1 MAFTLQDAVAVWNKL
16 HQNSGSTSPSVF
28 MGNMAMDLGDYQS
41 NEELEKRLRELFK
54 SADVEYPEK
63 SHAMHLKTT
72 LLAAISRF
80 DDK

>member
-1 MAFTLQDAVAVWNKL
+1 MAFTLQDAAAVWNKL

-63 SHAMHLKTT
+63 SHPMHLKTT